1 MYQGSVGTAYNLQEL
16 QKLGITHIL
25 TCATNIGKRF
35 PAEFTYE
42 VLPLLD
48 TPTQNIMNYFEQAQ
62 NFINSCKEKKG
73 KILVHCFAGK
83 SRASTI
89 TISYL
94 MAVLKLDFRQSLDH
108 LKRQRPI
115 AQPNIGFM
123 VQLKN
128 YEMQLFGKC
137 SDVRLMP
144 LTGAVS
150 SVVKEL
156 SDAQQ
161 VLNE

>member
-1 MYQGSVGTAYNLQEL
+1 M
-16 QKLGITHIL
+16 
-25 TCATNIGKRF
+25 
-35 PAEFTYE
+35 
-42 VLPLLD
+42 LD

-62 NFINSCKEKKG
+62 NFINICKEKKG
-73 KILVHCFAGK
+73 KILIHCFAGK

-108 LKRQRPI
+108 LQRQRPI

-150 SVVKEL
+150 SAVKEL

-161 VLNE
+161 VLDE